1 MEIFNKNIHANTWL
15 DRIITVALVV
25 GTAFCIYQPDSY
37 TIKSLVARFAPQITV
52 LYWFLGLLFLALRR
66 TKLTMIAFICC
77 GFMCIF
83 LKSAGNQAL
92 VQPTK
97 TSEPIVKIAHFN
109 LSAINNG
116 NYNEVIE
123 KIFKTDADVVSLQ
136 EVPIMYQQWLE
147 DTLYAIYPHP
157 CRTASADFRGI
168 SLFSKHQFIS
178 CDTIKS
184 GNIANLAVSIR
195 TKNSARKLFIICT
208 YLEPPFGASAYKSFR
223 RQLDTVSDYAKT
235 LGEPY
240 ITVGDFNME
249 GYSFEIQQFR
259 RNTALL
265 DSRRGFQPML
275 EDGTFNFKETPTD
288 HIFYTQHFQCID
300 FHTISDSAKAH
311 LGIIGTYQFQ
321 IDSTKNNA
329 PKKN

>member
-1 MEIFNKNIHANTWL
+1 MEIFDKNIHAYTWL

-25 GTAFCIYQPDSY
+25 GTALCIYQPDSY
-37 TIKSLVARFAPQITV
+37 TIKSLARFAPQITV
-52 LYWFLGLLFLALRR
+52 IYWLLGLLFLALRR
-66 TKLTMIAFICC
+66 NRLTMIAFICC

-97 TSEPIVKIAHFN
+97 TNEPMVKVAQFN

-116 NYNEVIE
+116 NYNELID
-123 KIFKTDADVVSLQ
+123 KIFKTDADIVSLQ

-147 DTLYAIYPHP
+147 DTLYAVYPHP
-157 CRTASADFRGI
+157 CRSASADFRGI
-168 SLFSKHQFIS
+168 SLFSKHKFIS

-184 GNIANLAVSIR
+184 GNISNLSVSIR
-195 TKNSARKLFIICT
+195 TKNSARKIFIICT
-208 YLEPPFGASAYKSFR
+208 YLEPPLGASAYKTFR
-223 RQLDTVSDYAKT
+223 RQLDTVGNYAQM

-275 EDGTFNFKETPTD
+275 EDGTYNFKETPTD
-288 HIFYTQHFQCID
+288 HIFYTQHFQCVD
-300 FHTISDSAKAH
+300 FHTISDSSKAH